1 MMRVKGLTGP
11 HADSVHRIRSLMAPQ
26 VAGRR
31 SQVAGRRS
39 QVAGR
44 RSPWTQM
51 PLRGVRFTWTTS
63 PRVTPRLMEKA
74 VARCSWFVARKPP
87 PLDKNGLWL
96 NFTAGCP
103 ATAVRFGN
111 RPAPSV
117 GRHLTGQKGLGQPL
131 RTRPLPCVFII
142 SRKRY
147 SIHRL
152 YAIP

>member
-11 HADSVHRIRSLMAPQ
+11 QADSVHRIRGLMAPQ
-26 VAGRR
+26 AALDSVAAARR
-31 SQVAGRRS
+31 QAQIDDIASS
-39 QVAGR
+39 
-44 RSPWTQM
+44 SPSA
-51 PLRGVRFTWTTS
+51 PGKSRGS
-63 PRVTPRLMEKA
+63 L
-74 VARCSWFVARKPP
+74 FVARKPP

>member
-11 HADSVHRIRSLMAPQ
+11 QADSVHRIRGLMAPQ
-26 VAGRR
+26 AALDSVAAARR
-31 SQVAGRRS
+31 QAQIDDIASG
-39 QVAGR
+39 
-44 RSPWTQM
+44 P
-51 PLRGVRFTWTTS
+51 
-63 PRVTPRLMEKA
+63 PRLMEKA
-74 VARCSWFVARKPP
+74 VARDSWFVARTPP

-103 ATAVRFGN
+103 AIAVRFGN

-117 GRHLTGQKGLGQPL
+117 GRHLTCQKGLVQPL
-131 RTRPLPCVFII
+131 RTRPLPYVFII

>member
-1 MMRVKGLTGP
+1 
-11 HADSVHRIRSLMAPQ
+11 
-26 VAGRR
+26 
-31 SQVAGRRS
+31 
-39 QVAGR
+39 
-44 RSPWTQM
+44 
-51 PLRGVRFTWTTS
+51 
-63 PRVTPRLMEKA
+63 MEKA

-131 RTRPLPCVFII
+131 RTGLCHVFLLYPVNDIPFI
-142 SRKRY
+142 ACMRY
-147 SIHRL
+147 RRGRL
-152 YAIP
+152 KGVPP